1 MLRIATKTKLT
12 PGEAIRQA
20 VEFFGPDGYQLEIKD
35 KAPACAEFEGG
46 GGGVQVTACLDEE
59 GTSVELISREWD
71 HQVKEF
77 VGKIAS

>member
-1 MLRIATKTKLT
+1 MLRIAIKPKLT

-46 GGGVQVTACLDEE
+46 GEAE
-59 GTSVELISREWD
+59 SRLLP
-71 HQVKEF
+71 
-77 VGKIAS
+77 ASMRKGPL